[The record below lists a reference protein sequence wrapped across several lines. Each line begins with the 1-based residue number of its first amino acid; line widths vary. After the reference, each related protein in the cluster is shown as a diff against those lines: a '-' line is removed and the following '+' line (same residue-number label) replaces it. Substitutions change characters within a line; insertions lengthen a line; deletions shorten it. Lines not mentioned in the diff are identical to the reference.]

1 MRPIPR
7 FFQLFSGLSLDVVVG
22 AMASLYFF
30 QELLHL
36 SLEWPV
42 FGLLGLAVWTIYS
55 LDHLLDTKKMSHT
68 SSARRTF
75 HLKYRTFLGWGILV
89 AVGAGLGGA
98 WFWMGWG
105 KEFQLTLILAFSMAG
120 CRWAIQKFGPILL
133 KEVSIALFYLVGT
146 IWLPL
151 LRVKA
156 VDLSWEVLIFAV
168 LFFVVALLNLW
179 MLSLLDREKD
189 RQDGFVSLAHVYP
202 PQQLIQWIQ
211 RLSFVGIFTS
221 LAAFILLHSFYR
233 PFSCIILLMFLVH
246 YLTFFQS
253 QLPVTQKRQ
262 RMELAFWIPW
272 LLLWI

>member
-1 MRPIPR
+1 MSTIQRI
-7 FFQLFSGLSLDVVVG
+7 FHFFSGLSLDVVVG

-42 FGLLGLAVWTIYS
+42 FFLLGLAVWTIYS
-55 LDHLLDTKKMSHT
+55 LDHLLDTRKISHI
-68 SSARRTF
+68 SSARRAF
-75 HLKYRTFLGWGILV
+75 HLKNRTFLGWGIFV
-89 AVGAGLGGA
+89 AVGTGLGGA
-98 WFWMGWG
+98 WIWMGWG
-105 KEFQLTLILAFSMAG
+105 KEFQLTLILAVSMAG
-120 CRWAIQKFGPILL
+120 CRWVIQKFGPILL

-156 VDLSWEVLIFAV
+156 MDLTWEVLTFAV

-179 MLSLLDREKD
+179 MLSFLDRDED
-189 RQDGFVSLAHVYP
+189 RQDGFVSLAHVYS
-202 PQQLIQWIQ
+202 PQQLIQWIR
-211 RLSFVGIFTS
+211 RLSFVGIFVS
-221 LAAFILLHSFYR
+221 LAAFILLPSFYR
-233 PFSCIILLMFLVH
+233 PFSCILLLMFLVH

-253 QLPVTQKRQ
+253 QLMAKQKRQ
-262 RMELAFWIPW
+262 RMELAFWLPW